1 MAERLSERAVS
12 RSAVSRF
19 AGDSARAHVVVMSA
33 RPGWVDALTGLAM
46 GAMAALLMTRSSWG
60 IAAALVLPA
69 LAALL
74 TWRASRRRRQI
85 TDDRA
90 MIVHLRTFVP
100 TYSLVG
106 VLALLIGPANPTW
119 VQASFC
125 LAVVLGVFLQLR
137 VAEHHQTRRL
147 LTRGERAAR

>member
-1 MAERLSERAVS
+1 MAERVGERAAS
-12 RSAVSRF
+12 PSAVARF
-19 AGDSARAHVVVMSA
+19 ADDSARAHVVVASA
-33 RPGWVDALTGLAM
+33 RPAWVDALTGLAM
-46 GAMAALLMTRSSWG
+46 GSMAALLMTRSPWG
-60 IAAALVLPA
+60 IAVAVVLPA

-90 MIVHLRTFVP
+90 VIVHMRTFVP

-106 VLALLIGPANPTW
+106 VLALLIGPASPTW

-125 LAVVLGVFLQLR
+125 IAVVLGIFLQLR

-147 LTRGERAAR
+147 LGRR